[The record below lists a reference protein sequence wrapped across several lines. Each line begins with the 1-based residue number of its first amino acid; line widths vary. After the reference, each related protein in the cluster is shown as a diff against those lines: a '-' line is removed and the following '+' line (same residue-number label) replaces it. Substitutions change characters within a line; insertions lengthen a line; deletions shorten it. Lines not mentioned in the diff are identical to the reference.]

1 MIKNHIDSRNNV
13 KNHYGLQ
20 VANHYT
26 VSISSKDLSRGYVI
40 DRRVH
45 KFDQTRPNFITSATI
60 SFIPK
65 GNQPILDNVL
75 QDNIIKV
82 NTVSHTINK
91 GCYSISDLIAE
102 INDILIDVGSVSVIT
117 EGSGFGLCKI
127 YIQAYNVIDF
137 SDAPDIL
144 DILKLDP
151 VYSTNANKTYIGN
164 AIVDITRNLQNVQI
178 FCSMLQAS
186 SCRIANSYNDLLCT
200 VAIESLE
207 QTCTERISK
216 LMIPVYPLVNYV
228 EIVFRNQEGLTLNL
242 NCDFLITLHIS
253 SFSNLDNTNT
263 NSNTLNSYNTVNI
276 TNLCLE
282 CRSANND
289 IELNQTYVLP
299 EKSYISRISMLF
311 TGAINNISKDQQV
324 CIDGEYITIK
334 KGMYTLESLLSELN
348 TLNAVF
354 TVLTEGK
361 DAFKIQVS
369 NFSYISFLN
378 AQEIKEILG
387 FEYDHISLQS
397 EGKRYVLD
405 SSCNRLVIHRVYQD
419 DNVVLT
425 LDTGIYNFDEFIE
438 LIKEK
443 LSQYIKLKSVVD
455 RGTYLEFVSDDK
467 FYFDRSNS
475 TIHNYPWTP
484 WFNFDQSLRNHYIE
498 KPDMN
503 FDRREDNIFMNDD
516 QYIQIDFELGI
527 NDVRY
532 FMPTNFKIN
541 VNDDTTL
548 TINIEGDYTRKSLAD
563 YLCNQ
568 VNHLYQ
574 TLGYTDNLVQVIN
587 NDEIVLVDG
596 QTKYFKIDQPS
607 IVNKIADS
615 HYKCSPWKAS
625 DSFSPVDKINICN
638 DIHYRFKIDDY
649 PWQYRVIPKGTYSV
663 DTLLNHTVGY
673 MQYWV
678 NNKTKYNN
686 IFYYLSAQQ
695 WNKGCRG
702 WRHNG
707 GGIFSFECDFPIIR
721 NISNGTPIF
730 SILNHKGDNTVFS
743 VGPFKQDIHGYIN
756 NRNYTGL
763 VSTTSIPHTYNDFNY
778 TRLPVNHSW
787 LMNRMKEVSMG
798 LITVA
803 VCNESEYHIPYR
815 FAFKNNPTKIYFCDK
830 DKKVTTPLLMSKG
843 YIETMP
849 YITNFFRNLT
859 YNVYNIYRKVL
870 TIKIEGVEHELNP
883 NKSYITQYQL
893 VQRLN
898 QLLTEQNIPVQWRLG
913 KEGYYL
919 QYDRGAIELT
929 GSLVSYLGSNLVKT
943 NANKYVLK
951 YVDNCVY
958 FSGDGYSQLLA
969 DYLVNLTNN
978 KEVCNIYCSLIKG
991 KLDNLLTSLEI
1002 TDLTK
1007 NYKSIS
1013 NLQIPINNTFDS
1025 IQVNLRDAN
1034 NEYYD
1039 FNGVLY
1045 IMMSISSK

>member
-1 MIKNHIDSRNNV
+1 MI
-13 KNHYGLQ
+13 
-20 VANHYT
+20 ANHYT
-26 VSISSKDLSRGYVI
+26 VSIKSSDLSRGYVI
-40 DRRVH
+40 DTRVH
-45 KFDQTRPNFITSATI
+45 KFDRTRPNFITSATI

-75 QDNIIKV
+75 QDNIIKI
-82 NTVSHTINK
+82 NTVPHTINR
-91 GCYSISDLIAE
+91 GCYSISNLIAE

-117 EGSGFGLCKI
+117 EGSGFGLCKL

-137 SDAPDIL
+137 SEAPDIL

-151 VYSTNANKTYIGN
+151 VYSVNSNKTFTGN
-164 AIVDITRNLQNVQI
+164 SIVDITRNLQNVQI
-178 FCSMLQAS
+178 FCSMLQGS

-207 QTCTERISK
+207 QTCTEHISK
-216 LMIPVYPLVNYV
+216 LMIPIYPLVNYV
-228 EIVFRNQEGLTLNL
+228 EIIFRNQEGLTLNL
-242 NCDFLITLHIS
+242 NCEFLITLHINSFNSLES
-253 SFSNLDNTNT
+253 SA
-263 NSNTLNSYNTVNI
+263 NTLNSYNTDNI
-276 TNLCLE
+276 SNLCLE

-299 EKSYISRISMLF
+299 EKCYISRVSMLF

-324 CIDGEYITIK
+324 CVDGEYISIK

-397 EGKRYVLD
+397 EGKRYVLN
-405 SSCNRLVIHRVYQD
+405 SNANKLVIHRVYQD

-443 LSQYIKLKSVVD
+443 LIQYIKLKSVED
-455 RGTYLEFVSDDK
+455 RGTYLEFVSEDK
-467 FYFDRSNS
+467 FYFDRANS
-475 TIHNYPWTP
+475 TIHNYHWTQ
-484 WFNFDQSLRNHYIE
+484 WFNFDPTLRNHYIE

-503 FDRREDNIFMNDD
+503 FDRREDNIFMNDN
-516 QYIQIDFELGI
+516 QYIQIDYELGV
-527 NDVRY
+527 NENRY
-532 FMPTNFKIN
+532 FRPTNFKIN
-541 VNDDTTL
+541 VNDDTSL
-548 TINIEGDYTRKSLAD
+548 VKQIEGNYNRKSLAD
-563 YLCNQ
+563 FFCNQ
-568 VNHLYQ
+568 VNQLYQ
-574 TLGYTDNLVQVIN
+574 TLGYTDNLVRVIN
-587 NDEIVLVDG
+587 NDEITLVDG
-596 QTKYFKIDQPS
+596 QTKYFTIESVNSVDKTI
-607 IVNKIADS
+607 IVQKDKS
-615 HYKCSPWKAS
+615 YYKCSPWKAS
-625 DSFSPVDKINICN
+625 DSFSPVETVNICN
-638 DIHYRFKIDDY
+638 DIHYRFKIDNY
-649 PWQYRVIPKGTYSV
+649 SWQYRVIPAGFYSV
-663 DTLLNHTVGY
+663 GQLLDFIVKHIQN
-673 MQYWV
+673 WV
-678 NNKTKYNN
+678 NKNTEYNN
-686 IFYYLSAQQ
+686 IIYIFSNGQ
-695 WNKGCRG
+695 WNKGCRAFA
-702 WRHNG
+702 HNG
-707 GGIFSFECDFPIIR
+707 GGTLTIETDYPVIYD
-721 NISNGTPIF
+721 SNLNPVY
-730 SILNHKGDNTVFS
+730 SITDGSMYFI
-743 VGPFKQDIHGYIN
+743 GPFKQDIHAYIN
-756 NRNYTGL
+756 NRLYTGV
-763 VSTTSIPHTYNDFNY
+763 VSTESIPHIYNDFNY
-778 TRLPVNHSW
+778 VRLPINHSW

-803 VCNESEYHIPYR
+803 VCNESEYYIPYR
-815 FAFKNNPTKIYFCDK
+815 FGFKNKQTKIYFCDK
-830 DKKVTTPLLMSKG
+830 NKTITTPLLMSKG

-883 NKSYITQYQL
+883 NKSFITQYQL
-893 VQRLN
+893 VERLN

-919 QYDRGAIELT
+919 VYDKGAIELS
-929 GSLVSYLGSNLVKT
+929 GNLVSFLGSNLVKT

-951 YVDNCVY
+951 YVDNSLY
-958 FSGDGYSQLLA
+958 YSGDGFSNTLS

-991 KLDNLLTSLEI
+991 KLDNLLTTLEI

-1045 IMMSISSK
+1045 LMLSISSK

>member
-1 MIKNHIDSRNNV
+1 MI
-13 KNHYGLQ
+13 
-20 VANHYT
+20 ANHYT
-26 VSISSKDLSRGYVI
+26 LSIKSSDLSRGYVI

-45 KFDQTRPNFITSATI
+45 KFDQKRPNFITSATI

-65 GNQPILDNVL
+65 GKQPILDNVL
-75 QDNIIKV
+75 QDNIIKI
-82 NTVSHTINK
+82 NTVPHTISK

-102 INDILIDVGSVSVIT
+102 INDILIDVGSVSVVT
-117 EGSGFGLCKI
+117 EGPRFGLCKL
-127 YIQAYNVIDF
+127 YIQAFNVIDF
-137 SDAPDIL
+137 TESPDIL

-151 VYSTNANKTYIGN
+151 LYSTNANKTYIGN

-216 LMIPVYPLVNYV
+216 LMVPVYPLVNYV
-228 EIVFRNQEGLTLNL
+228 EIVFRNQEGLTLNF

-253 SFSNLDNTNT
+253 SFNNL
-263 NSNTLNSYNTVNI
+263 SNTLNSNNTVTLNTVNLS
-276 TNLCLE
+276 NLCLE

-299 EKSYISRISMLF
+299 EYCYISRVSMLF
-311 TGAINNISKDQQV
+311 TGSINNISKDQQV
-324 CIDGEYITIK
+324 CIDGEYITVK

-354 TVLTEGK
+354 TIITEGK

-387 FEYDHISLQS
+387 FEYDHISLKS
-397 EGKRYVLD
+397 EGKRYVLNSD
-405 SSCNRLVIHRVYQD
+405 ANRLVIHRVYQD

-438 LIKEK
+438 LIKDK
-443 LSQYIKLKSVVD
+443 LRQYIKLKSVED

-467 FYFDRSNS
+467 FYFDRVNS

-484 WFNFDQSLRNHYIE
+484 WFNFDPTLRNHYIE

-516 QYIQIDFELGI
+516 QYIQIDYELDLY
-527 NDVRY
+527 NVRY

-548 TINIEGDYTRKSLAD
+548 TIKIEGNYNRKSLAD

-574 TLGYTDNLVQVIN
+574 TLGYTDNLVRVIN
-587 NDEIVLVDG
+587 NDEIVLVEG
-596 QTKYFKIDQPS
+596 QTKYFTIEALNS
-607 IVNKIADS
+607 ELITGLHNNIVHKIADNDYKVYKWKS
-615 HYKCSPWKAS
+615 SESCFEMNSVVIPVDVHYK
-625 DSFSPVDKINICN
+625 
-638 DIHYRFKIDDY
+638 FKIDDIN
-649 PWQYRVIPKGTYSV
+649 WLYRCIPKGVYTISNLREYVIGYISKWINNNTSYSNIFGYMYNQEWSKGRLSWRHTGGGTFSFV
-663 DTLLNHTVGY
+663 CDYPLIFNTVG
-673 MQYWV
+673 
-678 NNKTKYNN
+678 K
-686 IFYYLSAQQ
+686 
-695 WNKGCRG
+695 
-702 WRHNG
+702 
-707 GGIFSFECDFPIIR
+707 PIYA
-721 NISNGTPIF
+721 IS
-730 SILNHKGDNTVFS
+730 NHKGDGQVWCF
-743 VGPFKQDIHGYIN
+743 GPYTRDIFVNLN
-756 NRNYTGL
+756 NRVYTGAIN
-763 VSTTSIPHTYNDFNY
+763 TTSIPHVYSDFNY

-787 LMNRMKEVSMG
+787 LHNRMKEVSNG
-798 LITVA
+798 FITSV
-803 VCNESEYHIPYR
+803 VVNESEYKIPYR
-815 FAFKNNPTKIYFCDK
+815 FYYKNNPTTIYFSDK
-830 DKKVTTPLLMSKG
+830 DKNIKTPLLMSKG

-849 YITNFFRNLT
+849 KITTLFRNLT
-859 YNVYNIYRKVL
+859 YQPVNIKGKSM
-870 TIKIEGVEHELNP
+870 TIKIEGVEHTLDP
-883 NKSYITQYQL
+883 SRTFITQYQL
-893 VQRLN
+893 VERLN
-898 QLLTEQNIPVQWRLG
+898 QLLTEQNIPVQWKLG

-919 QYDRGAIELT
+919 IYDKGSIELS
-929 GSLVSYLGSNLVKT
+929 GSLVNFLGSNLVKT
-943 NANKYVLK
+943 NANKYLLK
-951 YVDNCVY
+951 YVDNGLY
-958 FSGDGYSQLLA
+958 FSGDGYSVTLS

-1045 IMMSISSK
+1045 IMLSLGSHV

>member
-1 MIKNHIDSRNNV
+1 MS
-13 KNHYGLQ
+13 

-26 VSISSKDLSRGYVI
+26 VSIKSSDLSRGYVI

-45 KFDQTRPNFITSATI
+45 KFDQARPNFITSATI

-82 NTVSHTINK
+82 NTVPHTINK

-102 INDILIDVGSVSVIT
+102 INDILIDVGSVSVVT
-117 EGSGFGLCKI
+117 EGSGFGLCKL
-127 YIQAYNVIDF
+127 YIQAYNVINF
-137 SDAPDIL
+137 SEAPDIL
-144 DILKLDP
+144 DILKLDQ

-216 LMIPVYPLVNYV
+216 LMIPIYPLVNYV

-253 SFSNLDNTNT
+253 SFNSLESSQVSSNSL
-263 NSNTLNSYNTVNI
+263 

-289 IELNQTYVLP
+289 IELKQTYVLP
-299 EKSYISRISMLF
+299 EKSYISRVSMLF

-387 FEYDHISLQS
+387 FEYDHISLKS
-397 EGKRYVLD
+397 EGKRYVLN
-405 SSCNRLVIHRVYQD
+405 SNANRLVIHRVYQD

-425 LDTGIYNFDEFIE
+425 LDTGVYNFDEFID

-443 LSQYIKLKSVVD
+443 LKQYIKLKSVED

-467 FYFDRSNS
+467 FYFDRANS
-475 TIHNYPWTP
+475 TIYNYPWTP
-484 WFNFDQSLRNHYIE
+484 WFNFDPTLRNHYIE

-516 QYIQIDFELGI
+516 QYIQIDYELDI
-527 NDVRY
+527 NETRY

-541 VNDDTTL
+541 VNDDTSL
-548 TINIEGDYTRKSLAD
+548 TIKIEGLYSRKSLAD

-568 VNHLYQ
+568 LNHLYQ
-574 TLGYTDNLVQVIN
+574 TLGYTDNLVHVIN

-596 QTKYFKIDQPS
+596 QTKYFKIEALNS
-607 IVNKIADS
+607 ELISGLHNNIVHKIADNDYKVYKWLS
-615 HYKCSPWKAS
+615 SESFSKEDSVKLPQDVHYK
-625 DSFSPVDKINICN
+625 
-638 DIHYRFKIDDY
+638 FKIDDKE
-649 PWQYRVIPKGTYSV
+649 WVYRSIPSGT
-663 DTLLNHTVGY
+663 HTI
-673 MQYWV
+673 
-678 NNKTKYNN
+678 NN
-686 IFYYLSAQQ
+686 IRSYVIGYINTWINNNTSYTNVLQYMYNAEWSKGRLS
-695 WNKGCRG
+695 

-707 GGIFSFECDFPIIR
+707 SGTLSLVFDYPIMFSTQGKPVY
-721 NISNGTPIF
+721 
-730 SILNHKGDNTVFS
+730 SILNHKGNGEIWCF
-743 VGPFKQDIHGYIN
+743 GPYSQDAFANIN
-756 NRNYTGL
+756 NRDYSKPTYTG
-763 VSTTSIPHTYNDFNY
+763 SIPYNHTDFNY
-778 TRLPVNHSW
+778 TRLPINHTW
-787 LMNRMKEVSMG
+787 LMNRMKEVSNG

-803 VCNESEYHIPYR
+803 VCNESEYRIPFR
-815 FAFKNNPTKIYFCDK
+815 FGYKNNQTKIYFCDK
-830 DKKVTTPLLMSKG
+830 NKTITTPLLMTKG
-843 YIETMP
+843 YIENMP

-870 TIKIEGVEHELNP
+870 TIKIEGVEHEIFP
-883 NKSYITQYQL
+883 NKSFITQYQL
-893 VQRLN
+893 IERLN
-898 QLLTEQNIPVQWRLG
+898 QLLTEQNIPVQLRLG

-919 QYDRGAIELT
+919 IYDKGSIELS
-929 GSLVSYLGSNLVKT
+929 GSLATFLGSNLVKT

-958 FSGDGYSQLLA
+958 FSGDGYSQVLS

-1045 IMMSISSK
+1045 IMLAISFLN

>member
-1 MIKNHIDSRNNV
+1 MRV
-13 KNHYGLQ
+13 Q
-20 VANHYT
+20 NHYT
-26 VSISSKDLSRGYVI
+26 VSIKSSDLSRGYVI

-82 NTVSHTINK
+82 NTVPHVISK

-102 INDILIDVGSVSVIT
+102 INDILIDVGSVSVVT
-117 EGSGFGLCKI
+117 EGSGFGLAKL

-137 SDAPDIL
+137 SEAPDIL

-151 VYSTNANKTYIGN
+151 VYSTNANKTYKSN
-164 AIVDITRNLQNVQI
+164 SIVDITRNLQNVQI

-242 NCDFLITLHIS
+242 NCEFLITLHIS
-253 SFSNLDNTNT
+253 SFNTLE
-263 NSNTLNSYNTVNI
+263 SSVSSANTLNSYNTVNL

-299 EKSYISRISMLF
+299 EKSYISRVSMLF

-354 TVLTEGK
+354 TVLTQGK

-387 FEYDHISLQS
+387 FEYDHISLKS
-397 EGKRYVLD
+397 EGKRYVLNTD
-405 SSCNRLVIHRVYQD
+405 ANRLVIHRVYQD

-438 LIKEK
+438 LIKDK

-455 RGTYLEFVSDDK
+455 KGTYLEFVSEDK
-467 FYFDRSNS
+467 FYFDRANS
-475 TIHNYPWTP
+475 TIHNYPWTS
-484 WFNFDQSLRNHYIE
+484 WFNFDPSLRNHYIE
-498 KPDMN
+498 KPAMN

-516 QYIQIDFELGI
+516 QYIQIDYELDLYNI
-527 NDVRY
+527 RY
-532 FMPTNFKIN
+532 FMPTNFQIN

-548 TINIEGDYTRKSLAD
+548 TINIEGNYTRKSLAD
-563 YLCNQ
+563 YLCNK
-568 VNHLYQ
+568 VNELYK
-574 TLGYTDNLVQVIN
+574 TLGYTDNLVHVIN
-587 NDEIVLVDG
+587 NDEIVLQEG
-596 QTKYFKIDQPS
+596 QTKYFKIEALNS
-607 IVNKIADS
+607 ELITGLHTNIVHKIADND
-615 HYKCSPWKAS
+615 YKVYKWLSS
-625 DSFSPVDKINICN
+625 ESFYVMNSVTIPVDV
-638 DIHYRFKIDDY
+638 HFRFKIDDKN
-649 PWQYRVIPKGTYSV
+649 WIYRSIPKGVYEIANLRSYV
-663 DTLLNHTVGY
+663 IGY
-673 MQYWV
+673 INTWINNNTSYTNVLQYM
-678 NNKTKYNN
+678 YNAEWSKGR
-686 IFYYLSAQQ
+686 LS
-695 WNKGCRG
+695 

-707 GGIFSFECDFPIIR
+707 SGTLSIEIDYPIMFSTVGKPVY
-721 NISNGTPIF
+721 
-730 SILNHKGDNTVFS
+730 SILNHKGNGQIWCF
-743 VGPFKQDIHGYIN
+743 GPYTRDIFANLN
-756 NRNYTGL
+756 NREYSKPTYTG
-763 VSTTSIPHTYNDFNY
+763 SIPYNHTDFNY

-787 LMNRMKEVSMG
+787 IHQYLKDVSNG
-798 LITVA
+798 FITSIEGNDLIYKIA
-803 VCNESEYHIPYR
+803 YR
-815 FAFKNNPTKIYFCDK
+815 FGYKNYPTYIYFTDK
-830 DKKVTTPLLMSKG
+830 NKTKTTPLLMSKG
-843 YIETMP
+843 YIENMP

-859 YNVYNIYRKVL
+859 YNVYY
-870 TIKIEGVEHELNP
+870 IKGRTFYINIEGVQHQLIHGQ
-883 NKSYITQYQL
+883 SYCTQYQL
-893 VQRLN
+893 IDKLN
-898 QLLTEQNIPVQWRLG
+898 KLFNDMNISIQWRLG

-919 QYDRGAIELT
+919 QYDRGAIELS
-929 GSLVSYLGSNLVKT
+929 GSLVQYLGSNLIKT

-951 YVDNCVY
+951 YVDGSQY
-958 FSGDGYSQLLA
+958 FSGDGYSVTLS

-1045 IMMSISSK
+1045 LMLSISSK

>member
-1 MIKNHIDSRNNV
+1 MKVANHIDSRNNV
-13 KNHYGLQ
+13 KNHY
-20 VANHYT
+20 T
-26 VSISSKDLSRGYVI
+26 VSIKSNDLSRGYVI

-45 KFDQTRPNFITSATI
+45 KFDQSRPNFITSATI

-82 NTVSHTINK
+82 NTVPHTINK

-117 EGSGFGLCKI
+117 EGSGFGLAKL

-137 SDAPDIL
+137 SESPDIL

-151 VYSTNANKTYIGN
+151 VYSVNSNKTYIGN

-242 NCDFLITLHIS
+242 NCEFLITLHIS
-253 SFSNLDNTNT
+253 SF
-263 NSNTLNSYNTVNI
+263 NSLESSVSSANSL

-299 EKSYISRISMLF
+299 EKCYISRVSMLF

-354 TVLTEGK
+354 TILTEGK
-361 DAFKIQVS
+361 NAFKIQVS

-378 AQEIKEILG
+378 AQEIKEIFG
-387 FEYDHISLQS
+387 FEYDHISLKT
-397 EGKRYVLD
+397 EGKRYVLN
-405 SSCNRLVIHRVYQD
+405 SNANRLVIHRVYQD

-425 LDTGIYNFDEFIE
+425 LDTGVYNFDEFIE

-443 LSQYIKLKSVVD
+443 LKQYIKLKSVED

-475 TIHNYPWTP
+475 TIHNFPWTP
-484 WFNFDQSLRNHYIE
+484 WFNFDQTLRNHCIE

-503 FDRREDNIFMNDD
+503 FDRREDNIYLNDD
-516 QYIQIDFELGI
+516 QYIQIDCELAV
-527 NDVRY
+527 NETRY

-541 VNDDTTL
+541 VNDDTSL
-548 TINIEGDYTRKSLAD
+548 TVNIEGNYTRKSLAD

-568 VNHLYQ
+568 VNHLYK
-574 TLGYTDNLVQVIN
+574 TLGYTDNLVRVIN
-587 NDEIVLVDG
+587 NDEIVLVDD
-596 QTKYFKIDQPS
+596 QTKYFKIEAVS
-607 IVNKIADS
+607 SELITGLHNNIVHKISDND
-615 HYKCSPWKAS
+615 YKVYKWLSS
-625 DSFSPVDKINICN
+625 ESFSKEDSVKLPQ
-638 DIHYRFKIDDY
+638 DIHYKFKIDDKN
-649 PWQYRVIPKGTYSV
+649 WVYRSIPSGT
-663 DTLLNHTVGY
+663 HTI
-673 MQYWV
+673 
-678 NNKTKYNN
+678 NN
-686 IFYYLSAQQ
+686 IRSYIIGYINTWINNNTSYTNVLQYMYNAEWSKGRLS
-695 WNKGCRG
+695 

-707 GGIFSFECDFPIIR
+707 SGTLSLEFDYPIMFSTQGKPVY
-721 NISNGTPIF
+721 
-730 SILNHKGDNTVFS
+730 SILNHKGNGQIWCF
-743 VGPFKQDIHGYIN
+743 GPYSQDAFANIN
-756 NRNYTGL
+756 NRDYSKPTYTG
-763 VSTTSIPHTYNDFNY
+763 SIPYNHTDFNY

-787 LMNRMKEVSMG
+787 LMNRMKEVSNG
-798 LITVA
+798 YITSV

-815 FAFKNNPTKIYFCDK
+815 FYYKNNTTTIYFCDK
-830 DKKVTTPLLMSKG
+830 NKTITTPLLMSKG
-843 YIETMP
+843 YIEKMP
-849 YITNFFRNLT
+849 KITTLFRNLT
-859 YNVYNIYRKVL
+859 YHVVNIKGKTL
-870 TIKIEGVEHELNP
+870 KIKIEGVEHELNP
-883 NKSYITQYQL
+883 SQTFTTQYQI

-898 QLLTEQNIPVQWRLG
+898 QLLTKQNIPVQWRLG

-919 QYDRGAIELT
+919 VYDKGAIKLSGNLAT
-929 GSLVSYLGSNLVKT
+929 FLGSNLVKT

-958 FSGDGYSQLLA
+958 FSGDGYSQLIA

-1045 IMMSISSK
+1045 LMLALSYKT

>member
-1 MIKNHIDSRNNV
+1 MK
-13 KNHYGLQ
+13 

-26 VSISSKDLSRGYVI
+26 LSIKSSDLSRGYVI

-45 KFDQTRPNFITSATI
+45 KFDQGRPNFITSATI

-82 NTVSHTINK
+82 NTVSHTISK
-91 GCYSISDLIAE
+91 GCYAISDLIAE
-102 INDILIDVGSVSVIT
+102 INNILIDVGSVSVVI
-117 EGSGFGLCKI
+117 EGSGFGLCKL

-137 SDAPDIL
+137 SEAPDIL

-151 VYSTNANKTYIGN
+151 VYSTNANKTYYSN
-164 AIVDITRNLQNVQI
+164 SIVDITRNLQNVQI

-207 QTCTERISK
+207 QTCTEHISK

-242 NCDFLITLHIS
+242 NCEFLITLHIS
-253 SFSNLDNTNT
+253 SFNSLDSSNT
-263 NSNTLNSYNTVNI
+263 NSSSL

-299 EKSYISRISMLF
+299 EKSYISRVSMLF
-311 TGAINNISKDQQV
+311 TGAINNISEDQQV
-324 CIDGEYITIK
+324 CIDSEYITVK
-334 KGMYTLESLLSELN
+334 KGMYTIESLLSELN

-387 FEYDHISLQS
+387 FEYDHISLKT

-405 SSCNRLVIHRVYQD
+405 STCNRLVIHRVYQD

-425 LDTGIYNFDEFIE
+425 LDTGVYNFDEFIE

-443 LSQYIKLKSVVD
+443 LKQYIKLKSVED
-455 RGTYLEFVSDDK
+455 RVTYLEFVSDDK
-467 FYFDRSNS
+467 FYFDRANS
-475 TIHNYPWTP
+475 TIHNFPWTP
-484 WFNFDQSLRNHYIE
+484 WFNFDPSLRNHYIE

-503 FDRREDNIFMNDD
+503 FDRREDNIFMDD
-516 QYIQIDFELGI
+516 NTYIQIEYELDLY
-527 NDVRY
+527 NVRY

-548 TINIEGDYTRKSLAD
+548 TIKIEGNYNRKSLAD

-574 TLGYTDNLVQVIN
+574 TLGYTDNLVRVIN

-596 QTKYFKIDQPS
+596 QTKYFKIEALNS
-607 IVNKIADS
+607 ELITGLHNNIVHKIADND
-615 HYKCSPWKAS
+615 YKVYKWLSS
-625 DSFSPVDKINICN
+625 ESFYEMNSVQLPVDV
-638 DIHYRFKIDDY
+638 HFRFKIDNNN
-649 PWQYRVIPKGTYSV
+649 WQYRCIPAGVYTIANLREYVANHISVWTNKNTQYTNVLQYMYNAEWSKGR
-663 DTLLNHTVGY
+663 
-673 MQYWV
+673 
-678 NNKTKYNN
+678 
-686 IFYYLSAQQ
+686 LS
-695 WNKGCRG
+695 

-707 GGIFSFECDFPIIR
+707 GGLLSLEFDYPLMFNTYGNPIYS
-721 NISNGTPIF
+721 IS
-730 SILNHKGDNTVFS
+730 NHKGDGQIFCMGPYRRDVFA
-743 VGPFKQDIHGYIN
+743 YIN
-756 NRNYTGL
+756 NRNYTG
-763 VSTTSIPHTYNDFNY
+763 SRNTGSIPHVYNDFNY
-778 TRLPVNHSW
+778 TRLPVNHTW
-787 LMNRMKEVSMG
+787 IMNRMKEVSMG
-798 LITVA
+798 YITQA
-803 VCNESEYHIPYR
+803 VCNESEYKIPYR
-815 FAFKNNPTKIYFCDK
+815 FGYKNNPTTIYFCDK

-843 YIETMP
+843 YIENMP
-849 YITNFFRNLT
+849 NIRGFFRNLT
-859 YNVYNIYRKVL
+859 YNVYNIFRKTL
-870 TIKIEGVEHELNP
+870 TLKIEGVEHELNP
-883 NKSYITQYQL
+883 NKSFMTQYAL
-893 VQRLN
+893 IERLN

-929 GSLVSYLGSNLVKT
+929 GSLASFFGSNLVKT

-951 YVDNCVY
+951 YADNCVY
-958 FSGDGYSQLLA
+958 FSGDGFSQLLS

-1025 IQVNLRDAN
+1025 IQVNLRDTN

-1045 IMMSISSK
+1045 LMLALSYKT

>member
-1 MIKNHIDSRNNV
+1 MI
-13 KNHYGLQ
+13 
-20 VANHYT
+20 ANHYT
-26 VSISSKDLSRGYVI
+26 VSIKSSDLSRGYVI

-45 KFDQTRPNFITSATI
+45 KFDQGRPNFITSATI

-75 QDNIIKV
+75 QDNIIKL
-82 NTVSHTINK
+82 NTVPHTINK
-91 GCYSISDLIAE
+91 GCYAISDLIAE
-102 INDILIDVGSVSVIT
+102 INDILIDVGSVSVVT
-117 EGSGFGLCKI
+117 EGSGFGLCKL

-137 SDAPDIL
+137 SEAPDIL

-207 QTCTERISK
+207 QTCTEHISK

-228 EIVFRNQEGLTLNL
+228 EIAFRNQEGLTLTL
-242 NCDFLITLHIS
+242 NCEFLITLHIS
-253 SFSNLDNTNT
+253 SFNNLDNNNT
-263 NSNTLNSYNTVNI
+263 NSNSL

-299 EKSYISRISMLF
+299 EKSYISRVSMLF
-311 TGAINNISKDQQV
+311 TGAINNISEDQQV

-378 AQEIKEILG
+378 AQQIKEILG
-387 FEYDHISLQS
+387 FEYDHISLKT

-405 SSCNRLVIHRVYQD
+405 STANRLVIHRVYND

-425 LDTGIYNFDEFIE
+425 LDTGVYNFDEFIE
-438 LIKEK
+438 VIKEK
-443 LSQYIKLKSVVD
+443 LSQYVKLKSVVD
-455 RGTYLEFVSDDK
+455 KGTYLEFVSDDK
-467 FYFDRSNS
+467 FYFDRANS

-484 WFNFDQSLRNHYIE
+484 WFNFDPSLRNHCIE

-503 FDRREDNIFMNDD
+503 FVRREDNIYMNDD
-516 QYIQIDFELGI
+516 QYIQIEYELAV

-532 FMPTNFKIN
+532 FRPTNFRIN
-541 VNDDTTL
+541 VNDDTSL
-548 TINIEGDYTRKSLAD
+548 TYTIEGNYTRKSLAD
-563 YLCNQ
+563 YLCTK
-568 VNHLYQ
+568 VNELYQ
-574 TLGYTDNLVQVIN
+574 TLGYTDNLVRVIN
-587 NDEIVLVDG
+587 NDEIVLVDEK
-596 QTKYFKIDQPS
+596 TKYFIIESVDTT
-607 IVNKIADS
+607 IINKIADS

-625 DSFSPVDKINICN
+625 DSFSPVEKVNICN
-638 DIHYRFKIDDY
+638 DIHYRFKIDSY
-649 PWQYRVIPKGTYSV
+649 SWQYRVIPAGVYSV
-663 DTLLNHTVGY
+663 DNLLSYIVKHIQT
-673 MQYWV
+673 WV
-678 NNKTKYNN
+678 NKNTEYNN
-686 IFYYLSAQQ
+686 IIYIFSNGK
-695 WNKGCRG
+695 WNKGCRAFA
-702 WRHNG
+702 HNG
-707 GGIFSFECDFPIIR
+707 GGKLTIETDYPVIFD
-721 NISNGTPIF
+721 SN
-730 SILNHKGDNTVFS
+730 LNPVYSLNDGQMYFI
-743 VGPFKQDIHGYIN
+743 GPFKQDIHAYIN
-756 NRNYTGL
+756 NREYSKPTYT
-763 VSTTSIPHTYNDFNY
+763 SSIPYNHSDFNY
-778 TRLPVNHSW
+778 TRLPVNHTW
-787 LMNRMKEVSMG
+787 IMNRMKELSMG
-798 LITVA
+798 YITVA
-803 VCNESEYHIPYR
+803 VCNESEYKIPYR
-815 FAFKNNPTKIYFCDK
+815 FSYKNKQTKIYFCDK
-830 DKKVTTPLLMSKG
+830 DKNITTPLLMSKG

-849 YITNFFRNLT
+849 YITGFFRNLT
-859 YNVYNIYRKVL
+859 YNVYNIFRKTL
-870 TIKIEGVEHELNP
+870 TLKIEGVEHELFP
-883 NKSYITQYQL
+883 NRSFMTQYAL
-893 VQRLN
+893 IERLN

-919 QYDRGAIELT
+919 QYDKGAIELS
-929 GSLVSYLGSNLVKT
+929 GSLATFLGSNLIKT

-958 FSGDGYSQLLA
+958 FSGDGFSQLLS

-1025 IQVNLRDAN
+1025 IQVNLRDTN

-1045 IMMSISSK
+1045 IMLSLNSFLN

>member
-1 MIKNHIDSRNNV
+1 MKKV
-13 KNHYGLQ
+13 L
-20 VANHYT
+20 NHYT
-26 VSISSKDLSRGYVI
+26 ISIKSSDLSRGYVI

-45 KFDQTRPNFITSATI
+45 KFDQARPNFITSATI

-82 NTVSHTINK
+82 NTVPHTINK
-91 GCYSISDLIAE
+91 GSYSISELIAE
-102 INDILIDVGSVSVIT
+102 INDILIDVGSVSVVT
-117 EGSGFGLCKI
+117 EGSGFGLAKL

-164 AIVDITRNLQNVQI
+164 AIVDITRNLQNIQI
-178 FCSMLQAS
+178 YCSMLNAS
-186 SCRIANSYNDLLCT
+186 SCKIANSYNDLLCT

-207 QTCTERISK
+207 QTCTEHISK

-228 EIVFRNQEGLTLNL
+228 EIVFRNQQGLTLNL
-242 NCDFLITLHIS
+242 NCEFLITLHIS
-253 SFSNLDNTNT
+253 SFNNLDINNT
-263 NSNTLNSYNTVNI
+263 NSNSL

-299 EKSYISRISMLF
+299 EKSYISRVSMLF
-311 TGAINNISKDQQV
+311 TGSINNITENQEI

-334 KGMYTLESLLSELN
+334 KGMYTLENLLSELN

-361 DAFKIQVS
+361 DAFKIQVT

-387 FEYDHISLQS
+387 FEYDHISLQT

-405 SSCNRLVIHRVYQD
+405 STCNRLVIHRVYQD

-425 LDTGIYNFDEFIE
+425 LDTGVYNFDEFIE

-443 LSQYIKLKSVVD
+443 LKQYIKLKSVED

-467 FYFDRSNS
+467 FYFDRANS

-484 WFNFDQSLRNHYIE
+484 WFNFDPTLRNHYIE

-503 FDRREDNIFMNDD
+503 FDRREDNIFLNDD
-516 QYIQIDFELGI
+516 QYIQIDYELPLTEL
-527 NDVRY
+527 RY
-532 FMPTNFKIN
+532 FKPTNFRIN
-541 VNDDTTL
+541 VNNDTSL
-548 TINIEGDYTRKSLAD
+548 TYTIEGNYTRKSLAV
-563 YLCNQ
+563 YLRDK
-568 VNHLYQ
+568 VNSLYK
-574 TLGYTDNLVQVIN
+574 TLGYTDNLARVIN
-587 NDEIVLVDG
+587 DDEIVLVDG
-596 QTKYFKIDQPS
+596 QTKFFTIDQPS
-607 IVNKIADS
+607 IVKKIADS
-615 HYKCSPWKAS
+615 HYKCSPWKS
-625 DSFSPVDKINICN
+625 SESFSPVDKINIYS

-649 PWQYRVIPKGTYSV
+649 PWQYRTIPRGTYS
-663 DTLLNHTVGY
+663 LANLCGYFINH
-673 MQYWV
+673 MQAWV
-678 NNKTKYNN
+678 NNNTKYKD
-686 IFYYLSAQQ
+686 IFYYLSAAE

-707 GGIFSFECDFPIIR
+707 GGIFSVECDYPFIKNP
-721 NISNGTPIF
+721 SNQLIY
-730 SILNHKGDNTVFS
+730 SILNHKGNNNIYEI
-743 VGPFKQDIHGYIN
+743 GPFYKDGFFLLN
-756 NRNYTGL
+756 NREYTGIK
-763 VSTTSIPHTYNDFNY
+763 STASKPHIYNDFNY
-778 TRLPVNHSW
+778 IRKPVNHSW
-787 LMNRMKEVSMG
+787 IHKNIKDNSLG
-798 LITVA
+798 LINSIEGNDLIYKIA
-803 VCNESEYHIPYR
+803 YR
-815 FAFKNNPTKIYFCDK
+815 FGYKNNPTTIYFCDK
-830 DKKVTTPLLMSKG
+830 NKTRKTPLLMSKG
-843 YIETMP
+843 YIENMSN
-849 YITNFFRNLT
+849 ITNFFRNLT
-859 YNVYNIYRKVL
+859 YNVVNIKGKTL
-870 TIKIEGVEHELNP
+870 TIKIEGVEHDISP
-883 NKSYITQYQL
+883 GKTFTTQYQI

-898 QLLTEQNIPVQWRLG
+898 QLLTEKNIPVQWRLG

-919 QYDRGAIELT
+919 VYDKGAIELS
-929 GSLVSYLGSNLVKT
+929 GSLATFFGSNLIKT

-958 FSGDGYSQLLA
+958 FSGDGFSQLLS

-1025 IQVNLRDAN
+1025 IQVNLRDTN

-1045 IMMSISSK
+1045 IMLAISFLN

>member
-1 MIKNHIDSRNNV
+1 MK
-13 KNHYGLQ
+13 
-20 VANHYT
+20 VAHHYT
-26 VSISSKDLSRGYVI
+26 VSIKSNDLSRGYVI

-45 KFDQTRPNFITSATI
+45 RFDQTRPNFITSATI

-82 NTVSHTINK
+82 NTVPHTISK
-91 GCYSISDLIAE
+91 GCYGIADLIAE
-102 INDILIDVGSVSVIT
+102 INDILIDVGSISVVT
-117 EGSGFGLCKI
+117 EGSGFGLAKL

-137 SDAPDIL
+137 SGAQDIL

-186 SCRIANSYNDLLCT
+186 TCRIANSYNDLLCT

-216 LMIPVYPLVNYV
+216 LMIPVYQLVNYV

-253 SFSNLDNTNT
+253 SFNDLSSNN
-263 NSNTLNSYNTVNI
+263 NSNSL

-289 IELNQTYVLP
+289 IELNQTYALP
-299 EKSYISRISMLF
+299 KKSFISRVSMLF
-311 TGAINNISKDQQV
+311 TGAINNITENQQV
-324 CIDGEYITIK
+324 GIDGEYIIIK

-354 TVLTEGK
+354 TVITQGK

-378 AQEIKEILG
+378 AQQIKEILG
-387 FEYDHISLQS
+387 FEYDHISLKS

-405 SSCNRLVIHRVYQD
+405 TTCNRLVIHRVYQD

-425 LDTGIYNFDEFIE
+425 LDTGVYNFDEFIE

-443 LSQYIKLKSVVD
+443 LKQYINLQSVVD
-455 RGTYLEFVSDDK
+455 RGTYFEFVSKDK
-467 FYFDRSNS
+467 FYFDREKS

-484 WFNFDQSLRNHYIE
+484 WFNFDVSLHNHYIE
-498 KPDMN
+498 KPDMI

-516 QYIQIDFELGI
+516 QYIQIDYELSI

-548 TINIEGDYTRKSLAD
+548 TIKIEGTYNRKSLAD

-568 VNHLYQ
+568 VNQLYK
-574 TLGYTDNLVQVIN
+574 TLGYSDNLVKIIN
-587 NDEIVLVDG
+587 SDEIVLVDG
-596 QTKYFKIDQPS
+596 KTKYFKIEALNSELITGLQNN
-607 IVNKIADS
+607 IVHKIADND
-615 HYKCSPWKAS
+615 YKVYKWLAS
-625 DSFSPVDKINICN
+625 ESFSEEDNVKLPQ
-638 DIHYRFKIDDY
+638 DIHYKFKIDDKN
-649 PWQYRVIPKGTYSV
+649 WQYRSIPCGT
-663 DTLLNHTVGY
+663 HTI
-673 MQYWV
+673 
-678 NNKTKYNN
+678 NN
-686 IFYYLSAQQ
+686 IRSYVIGYINTWINNNTSYKNVLQYMYNAEWSKGRLS
-695 WNKGCRG
+695 

-707 GGIFSFECDFPIIR
+707 SGTLSIEFDYPIMFSTQGKPVY
-721 NISNGTPIF
+721 
-730 SILNHKGDNTVFS
+730 SILNHKGNGQIWCF
-743 VGPFKQDIHGYIN
+743 GPYRQDIFANLN
-756 NRNYTGL
+756 NREYSKPTYTG
-763 VSTTSIPHTYNDFNY
+763 SIPYNHSDFNY

-787 LMNRMKEVSMG
+787 LMNKMKELSMG
-798 LITVA
+798 LITKA
-803 VCNESEYHIPYR
+803 VCNEYEYRIPYR
-815 FAFKNNPTKIYFCDK
+815 FYFKNNPTTIYFCDK
-830 DKKVTTPLLMSKG
+830 DKKITTPLLMSKE
-843 YIETMP
+843 YIETIP
-849 YITNFFRNLT
+849 KITSLFRNLT
-859 YNVYNIYRKVL
+859 YQPVNIKGKTL
-870 TIKIEGVEHELNP
+870 TIKIEGVEHILEP
-883 NKSYITQYQL
+883 NRTFITQYQI
-893 VQRLN
+893 VERLN
-898 QLLTEQNIPVQWRLG
+898 QLLTEKNIPVQWKLG

-919 QYDRGAIELT
+919 IYDKGSIELS
-929 GSLVSYLGSNLVKT
+929 GSLVTMLEQNLIKT

-951 YVDNCVY
+951 YIDNALY
-958 FSGDGYSQLLA
+958 YSGDGFSQILS

-1045 IMMSISSK
+1045 LMLALGSQV

>member
-1 MIKNHIDSRNNV
+1 MINNSV
-13 KNHYGLQ
+13 Q
-20 VANHYT
+20 NHYT
-26 VSISSKDLSRGYVI
+26 VSISSSDLSRGYVI

-45 KFDQTRPNFITSATI
+45 KFDQSRPNFITSATI

-82 NTVSHTINK
+82 NTVPHVISK
-91 GCYSISDLIAE
+91 GCYAISDLIAE
-102 INDILIDVGSVSVIT
+102 INDILIDTGSVSVVT
-117 EGSGFGLCKI
+117 EGSSFGLCKL

-137 SDAPDIL
+137 SEAPDIL

-151 VYSTNANKTYIGN
+151 VYSTNANKTYTGN

-242 NCDFLITLHIS
+242 NCEFLITLHIS
-253 SFSNLDNTNT
+253 SFNNLDNNNT
-263 NSNTLNSYNTVNI
+263 NSNSL

-299 EKSYISRISMLF
+299 EKSYISRVSMLF
-311 TGAINNISKDQQV
+311 TGSINNISEDQQV
-324 CIDGEYITIK
+324 CIDGEYITVK

-387 FEYDHISLQS
+387 FEYDHISLKT

-405 SSCNRLVIHRVYQD
+405 SSANRLVIHRIYQD

-425 LDTGIYNFDEFIE
+425 LDTGVYNFDEFIE

-443 LSQYIKLKSVVD
+443 LSQYIKLKSVED

-467 FYFDRSNS
+467 FYFDREKS

-484 WFNFDQSLRNHYIE
+484 WFNFDPTLRNHYIE

-516 QYIQIDFELGI
+516 QFIQIEYELGV

-532 FMPTNFKIN
+532 FRPTNFRIN
-541 VNDDTTL
+541 VNDDTSL
-548 TINIEGDYTRKSLAD
+548 TYTIEGNYTRKSLAD
-563 YLCNQ
+563 YLCNK
-568 VNHLYQ
+568 VNELYQ
-574 TLGYTDNLVQVIN
+574 TLGYTDNLARVIN

-596 QTKYFKIDQPS
+596 QTKYFKIESVDTT

-625 DSFSPVDKINICN
+625 DSFSPVDKVNICN
-638 DIHYRFKIDDY
+638 DIHYRFKIDSY
-649 PWQYRVIPKGTYSV
+649 SWQHRVIPAGTYSV
-663 DTLLNHTVGY
+663 DNLLSYIVGH
-673 MQYWV
+673 MKDWV
-678 NNKTKYNN
+678 NKNTEYNN
-686 IFYYLSAQQ
+686 IFYYLSAAQ
-695 WNKGCRG
+695 WNYGCRG
-702 WRHNG
+702 FRHNG
-707 GGIFSFECDFPIIR
+707 GGLFSFECDYPIIR
-721 NISNGTPIF
+721 NISNGKPIY
-730 SILNHKGDNTVFS
+730 SIQNHKGDNTGFS
-743 VGPFKQDIHGYIN
+743 VGPFKQDIHAYIN
-756 NRNYTGL
+756 NREYSKPTYTG
-763 VSTTSIPHTYNDFNY
+763 SIPHIYNDFNY
-778 TRLPVNHSW
+778 TRLPVNHTW
-787 LMNRMKEVSMG
+787 IMNRMKEVSMG
-798 LITVA
+798 YIKSV
-803 VCNESEYHIPYR
+803 VVNESEYHIPYR
-815 FAFKNNPTKIYFCDK
+815 FYYKNNPTTIYFCDK
-830 DKKVTTPLLMSKG
+830 DKNVTTPLLMQKG
-843 YIETMP
+843 YIENMP
-849 YITNFFRNLT
+849 RITTLFRNLT
-859 YNVYNIYRKVL
+859 YHVVNIKGNTL
-870 TIKIEGVEHELNP
+870 TIKIEGVEHTLNP
-883 NKSYITQYQL
+883 SQTYTTQYQI

-898 QLLTEQNIPVQWRLG
+898 KLLTDQNIPIQWKLG

-919 QYDRGAIELT
+919 VYDKGAIELS
-929 GSLVSYLGSNLVKT
+929 GSLAKFFGSNLVKT

-958 FSGDGYSQLLA
+958 FSGDGFSQLLA

-978 KEVCNIYCSLIKG
+978 REICNIYCSLIKG

-1025 IQVNLRDAN
+1025 IQVNLRDTN

-1045 IMMSISSK
+1045 IMLAISFLN

>member
-1 MIKNHIDSRNNV
+1 MKNNSV
-13 KNHYGLQ
+13 Y
-20 VANHYT
+20 NHYT
-26 VSISSKDLSRGYVI
+26 VSIKSSDLSRGYVI

-65 GNQPILDNVL
+65 KNQPILDNVL

-82 NTVSHTINK
+82 NTVPHVISK
-91 GCYSISDLIAE
+91 GCYGISDLVAE
-102 INDILIDVGSVSVIT
+102 INDILIDVGSVSVVT
-117 EGSGFGLCKI
+117 EGGSFGLCKL

-137 SDAPDIL
+137 SEAPDIL

-151 VYSTNANKTYIGN
+151 VYSTNANKTYTGN
-164 AIVDITRNLQNVQI
+164 AIVDITRNLQNIQI

-200 VAIESLE
+200 VSIESLE
-207 QTCTERISK
+207 QTCSERISK

-242 NCDFLITLHIS
+242 NCEFLITLHIS
-253 SFSNLDNTNT
+253 SFNNLSSNNNA
-263 NSNTLNSYNTVNI
+263 NSL

-299 EKSYISRISMLF
+299 EKCYISKVSMLF
-311 TGAINNISKDQQV
+311 TGAINNISEDQQV
-324 CIDGEYITIK
+324 CIDGEYITVK
-334 KGMYTLESLLSELN
+334 KGMYTLERLLSELN

-378 AQEIKEILG
+378 AQQIKEILG
-387 FEYDHISLQS
+387 FEYDHISLKT

-405 SSCNRLVIHRVYQD
+405 SSANRLVIHRVYNN

-425 LDTGIYNFDEFIE
+425 LDTGVYNFDEFIE

-443 LSQYIKLKSVVD
+443 LRQYINLKSVED
-455 RGTYLEFVSDDK
+455 KGTFLEFVSGDK
-467 FYFDRSNS
+467 FYFDRANS

-484 WFNFDQSLRNHYIE
+484 WFNFDPSLRNHYIE

-503 FDRREDNIFMNDD
+503 FDRREDNIFMDD
-516 QYIQIDFELGI
+516 QQFIQIDYELGV

-548 TINIEGDYTRKSLAD
+548 TIKIEGSHTRKSLAD

-568 VNHLYQ
+568 VNQLYK
-574 TLGYTDNLVQVIN
+574 TLGYTDNLVKIIK

-596 QTKYFKIDQPS
+596 QKKYFKIEALNTELIS
-607 IVNKIADS
+607 GLHNNIVHKVADND
-615 HYKCSPWKAS
+615 YKVYKWLSSESFCKE
-625 DSFSPVDKINICN
+625 DSVKLPQ
-638 DIHYRFKIDDY
+638 DIHYKFKIDDKE
-649 PWQYRVIPKGTYSV
+649 WIYRSIPKG
-663 DTLLNHTVGY
+663 NHTI
-673 MQYWV
+673 
-678 NNKTKYNN
+678 NN
-686 IFYYLSAQQ
+686 IRSYIIGYINTWINNNTSYTNVLQYMYNVEWRKGRLS
-695 WNKGCRG
+695 

-707 GGIFSFECDFPIIR
+707 SGTLSIEFDYPIMFSTQGKPVYS
-721 NISNGTPIF
+721 IS
-730 SILNHKGDNTVFS
+730 NHKGDGQIWCF
-743 VGPFKQDIHGYIN
+743 GPYTQDIFANLN
-756 NRNYTGL
+756 NREYSKPTYT
-763 VSTTSIPHTYNDFNY
+763 SSIPYNHSDFNY
-778 TRLPVNHSW
+778 TRLPVNHTW
-787 LMNRMKEVSMG
+787 LMNRMKEVSNG
-798 LITVA
+798 YITHV
-803 VCNESEYHIPYR
+803 VCNESEFHIPFR
-815 FAFKNNPTKIYFCDK
+815 FYYKNNPTTIYFCDK
-830 DKKVTTPLLMSKG
+830 DKKVQTPLLMSKG

-849 YITNFFRNLT
+849 KITTLFRNLT
-859 YNVYNIYRKVL
+859 YNVVNIKGKTL
-870 TIKIEGVEHELNP
+870 KIKIEGVEHELNP
-883 NKSYITQYQL
+883 SHTFTTQYQI

-898 QLLTEQNIPVQWRLG
+898 QLLTDQNIYVQWRLG

-919 QYDRGAIELT
+919 IYDRGSIELS
-929 GSLVSYLGSNLVKT
+929 GSLASLFGSNLVKT

-958 FSGDGYSQLLA
+958 YSGDGYSQVLS
-969 DYLVNLTNN
+969 DYLVNLTNK
-978 KEVCNIYCSLIKG
+978 KELCNIYCSLIKG
-991 KLDNLLTSLEI
+991 KLDNLLTSLEV

-1007 NYKSIS
+1007 NYKSIN

-1034 NEYYD
+1034 DEYYD

-1045 IMMSISSK
+1045 IMLCIMAIP

>member
-1 MIKNHIDSRNNV
+1 MRV
-13 KNHYGLQ
+13 Q
-20 VANHYT
+20 NHYT
-26 VSISSKDLSRGYVI
+26 VSIKSSDLSRGYVI

-45 KFDQTRPNFITSATI
+45 KFDQGRPNFITSATI

-82 NTVSHTINK
+82 NTVPHTISK
-91 GCYSISDLIAE
+91 GCYAISDLIAE
-102 INDILIDVGSVSVIT
+102 INDILIDVGSVSVVT
-117 EGSGFGLCKI
+117 EGSGFGLCKL

-137 SDAPDIL
+137 SEAPDIL

-186 SCRIANSYNDLLCT
+186 SCKIANSYNDLLCT
-200 VAIESLE
+200 VSIESLE

-242 NCDFLITLHIS
+242 NCEFLITLHIS
-253 SFSNLDNTNT
+253 SFNN
-263 NSNTLNSYNTVNI
+263 LNSSNI
-276 TNLCLE
+276 NSSSLTNLCLE

-299 EKSYISRISMLF
+299 EKSYISRVSMLF
-311 TGAINNISKDQQV
+311 TGAINNISEDQQV
-324 CIDGEYITIK
+324 CIDGEYITVK
-334 KGMYTLESLLSELN
+334 KGMYTLENLLSELN

-387 FEYDHISLQS
+387 FEYDHISLKT

-405 SSCNRLVIHRVYQD
+405 SSANRLVIHRVYND

-438 LIKEK
+438 LIKEQ

-455 RGTYLEFVSDDK
+455 KGTYLEFVSDDK
-467 FYFDRSNS
+467 FYFDRENS
-475 TIHNYPWTP
+475 TIHNYPWTA
-484 WFNFDQSLRNHYIE
+484 WFNFDPALRNHYIE

-516 QYIQIDFELGI
+516 QFIQIDYELG
-527 NDVRY
+527 
-532 FMPTNFKIN
+532 
-541 VNDDTTL
+541 VNDDTSL
-548 TINIEGDYTRKSLAD
+548 TYTIEGNYTRKSLAY
-563 YLCNQ
+563 YLRDK
-568 VNHLYQ
+568 VNSLYK
-574 TLGYTDNLVQVIN
+574 TLGYKDNLARVIN
-587 NDEIVLVDG
+587 NDEIVLVEG
-596 QTKYFKIDQPS
+596 QTKFFIIESVDTT
-607 IVNKIADS
+607 IINKIADS
-615 HYKCSPWKAS
+615 HYKCSPWLAS
-625 DSFSPVDKINICN
+625 DCYSPVDKVNICN
-638 DIHYRFKIDDY
+638 DIHYRFKINNNN
-649 PWQYRVIPKGTYSV
+649 WQYRVIPAGTYSV
-663 DTLLNHTVGY
+663 DTLLNYTVGH
-673 MQYWV
+673 MQTWV
-678 NNKTKYNN
+678 NKNTEYNS
-686 IFYYLSAQQ
+686 IFYYLSANQ
-695 WNKGCRG
+695 WNYGCRG

-707 GGIFSFECDFPIIR
+707 GGLFSFECDYPIIR
-721 NISNGTPIF
+721 NISNGKPIY
-730 SILNHKGDNTVFS
+730 SIQNHKGDNTGFS
-743 VGPFKQDIHGYIN
+743 VGPFKQDIHAYLN
-756 NRNYTGL
+756 NRMYTG
-763 VSTTSIPHTYNDFNY
+763 SRNGSSIPHTYNDFNY

-787 LMNRMKEVSMG
+787 IMNRMKELSMG
-798 LITVA
+798 YITQA
-803 VCNESEYHIPYR
+803 VCNESEYKIPYR
-815 FAFKNNPTKIYFCDK
+815 FGYKNNPTTIYFCDK
-830 DKKVTTPLLMSKG
+830 DKKIITPLLMQKG
-843 YIETMP
+843 YIENMP
-849 YITNFFRNLT
+849 NIRGFFRNLT
-859 YNVYNIYRKVL
+859 YNVYNIYRKTL
-870 TIKIEGVEHELNP
+870 TIKIEGVEHELKP
-883 NKSYITQYQL
+883 NKSFMTQYAL
-893 VQRLN
+893 IERLN
-898 QLLTEQNIPVQWRLG
+898 QLLTEQNIPIQWRLG

-919 QYDRGAIELT
+919 IYDKGAIELS
-929 GSLVSYLGSNLVKT
+929 GSLASFLGSNLVKT

-958 FSGDGYSQLLA
+958 FSGDGFSQLLS

-1025 IQVNLRDAN
+1025 IQVNLRDTN

-1045 IMMSISSK
+1045 IMLSLNSFLN

>member
-1 MIKNHIDSRNNV
+1 MRVANHS
-13 KNHYGLQ
+13 GLQ

-26 VSISSKDLSRGYVI
+26 VSVRSNDLSRGYVI

-45 KFDQTRPNFITSATI
+45 RFDQTRPNFITSATI

-82 NTVSHTINK
+82 NTVPHTISK
-91 GCYSISDLIAE
+91 GCYGIADLIAE
-102 INDILIDVGSVSVIT
+102 INDILIDVGSISVVT
-117 EGSGFGLCKI
+117 EGSGFGLAKL

-137 SDAPDIL
+137 SGAQDIL

-200 VAIESLE
+200 VSIESLE

-253 SFSNLDNTNT
+253 SFNDLSSNN
-263 NSNTLNSYNTVNI
+263 NSNSL

-299 EKSYISRISMLF
+299 EKSYISRVSMLF
-311 TGAINNISKDQQV
+311 TGAINNISDDQQV

-378 AQEIKEILG
+378 AQQIKEILG

-397 EGKRYVLD
+397 EGKRYVLNSD
-405 SSCNRLVIHRVYQD
+405 ANRLVIHRVYQD

-425 LDTGIYNFDEFIE
+425 LDTGVYNFDEFIE

-443 LSQYIKLKSVVD
+443 LKQYINLQSVID
-455 RGTYLEFVSDDK
+455 KGTYLEFVSKDK
-467 FYFDRSNS
+467 FYFDRANS
-475 TIHNYPWTP
+475 TIHNYSWTP
-484 WFNFDQSLRNHYIE
+484 WFNFDPTLRNHYME
-498 KPDMN
+498 KPDLN

-516 QYIQIDFELGI
+516 QFIQIDYELGI

-532 FMPTNFKIN
+532 FMPTKFKIN
-541 VNDDTTL
+541 VNDDTSL
-548 TINIEGDYTRKSLAD
+548 SYVVEGNYTRKTLAD
-563 YLCNQ
+563 YLCNK
-568 VNHLYQ
+568 VNELYQ
-574 TLGYTDNLVQVIN
+574 SLGYTDNLVRIIN
-587 NDEIVLVDG
+587 NDEIVLVEG
-596 QTKYFKIDQPS
+596 QKKYFTIDSVNTSASYQPT
-607 IVNKIADS
+607 IVKKIADS
-615 HYKCSPWKAS
+615 HYKCSPWLAS

-638 DIHYRFKIDDY
+638 DIHYRFKIDSY
-649 PWQYRVIPKGTYSV
+649 SWQYCVIPKGTYTV
-663 DTLLNHTVGY
+663 DQLLNYTVGY
-673 MQYWV
+673 MKSWV
-678 NNKTKYNN
+678 NNNTEYRN
-686 IFYYLSAQQ
+686 IFYYLSASS
-695 WNKGCRG
+695 WNRGCRG

-707 GGIFSFECDFPIIR
+707 SGIFSFECDYPLMTNQR
-721 NISNGTPIF
+721 YDKTVYSISNH
-730 SILNHKGDNTVFS
+730 SGDNIEFA
-743 VGPFKQDIHGYIN
+743 VGPFKQDVHAYIN
-756 NRNYTGL
+756 NREYSKPTYTG
-763 VSTTSIPHTYNDFNY
+763 SIPHVYSDFNY

-798 LITVA
+798 LITKA
-803 VCNESEYHIPYR
+803 VCNESEYKIPYR
-815 FAFKNNPTKIYFCDK
+815 FAYKNNQTTIYFCDK
-830 DKKVTTPLLMSKG
+830 DKNIKTPLLMSKG
-843 YIETMP
+843 YIENMP

-859 YNVYNIYRKVL
+859 YNVYNVYRKVL

-883 NKSYITQYQL
+883 NKSFITQYQL
-893 VQRLN
+893 IERLN
-898 QLLTEQNIPVQWRLG
+898 QLLTEQHIPVQWKLG

-919 QYDRGAIELT
+919 IYDKGAIELS
-929 GSLVSYLGSNLVKT
+929 GSLVTFLGSNLVKT

-958 FSGDGYSQLLA
+958 FSGDGYSQILS

-1025 IQVNLRDAN
+1025 IQINLRDAN

-1045 IMMSISSK
+1045 LMLALGSQV

>member
-1 MIKNHIDSRNNV
+1 MSVSNHS
-13 KNHYGLQ
+13 
-20 VANHYT
+20 VANHYSL
-26 VSISSKDLSRGYVI
+26 SIKSDDLSRGYVV

-82 NTVSHTINK
+82 NTVPHIISK
-91 GCYSISDLIAE
+91 GCYAISDLIAE
-102 INDILIDVGSVSVIT
+102 INDILIDVGSVSVVT
-117 EGSGFGLCKI
+117 EGSGFGLAKL
-127 YIQAYNVIDF
+127 YIKAYTVVDF
-137 SDAPDIL
+137 SEAPDIR

-178 FCSMLQAS
+178 YCSLLQAS

-207 QTCTERISK
+207 QTCTEHISK

-228 EIVFRNQEGLTLNL
+228 EIVFRNQEGLTLTL
-242 NCDFLITLHIS
+242 NCEFLITLHIS
-253 SFSNLDNTNT
+253 SFDDLNISNT
-263 NSNTLNSYNTVNI
+263 NSNSL

-289 IELNQTYVLP
+289 IELNQTYVFP
-299 EKSYISRISMLF
+299 EKCYISRVSMLF
-311 TGAINNISKDQQV
+311 TGAINNITTDQQV
-324 CIDGEYITIK
+324 CIDGEYITVK

-387 FEYDHISLQS
+387 FEYDHISLKT
-397 EGKRYVLD
+397 EGKRYILD
-405 SSCNRLVIHRVYQD
+405 SSANRLVIHRVYND

-425 LDTGIYNFDEFIE
+425 LDTGVYNFDEFIE

-455 RGTYLEFVSDDK
+455 KGTYLEFVSDDK
-467 FYFDRSNS
+467 FYFDRANS
-475 TIHNYPWTP
+475 TIHNYYWTH
-484 WFNFDQSLRNHYIE
+484 WFNFDPTLRNHYIE

-503 FDRREDNIFMNDD
+503 FDRREDNIFINDD
-516 QYIQIDFELGI
+516 QFIQIDYELNV

-532 FMPTNFKIN
+532 FSPANFRIN

-548 TINIEGDYTRKSLAD
+548 TINIEGNYTRKSLAD

-574 TLGYTDNLVQVIN
+574 TLGYTDNLVRVIN
-587 NDEIVLVDG
+587 NDEITLVDG
-596 QTKYFKIDQPS
+596 QTKFFTIDFPS

-615 HYKCSPWKAS
+615 HYKCSHWLSS
-625 DSFSPVDKINICN
+625 DCYSPVETVNICN
-638 DIHYRFKIDDY
+638 DIHYRFKIDNFS
-649 PWQYRVIPKGTYSV
+649 WQYRVIPKGRYSV
-663 DTLLNHTVGY
+663 NDLLSYTIGHIKS
-673 MQYWV
+673 WV
-678 NNKTKYNN
+678 NNNTQHRN
-686 IFYYLSAQQ
+686 IFYYLSGAQ
-695 WNKGCRG
+695 WNRGCRG

-707 GGIFSFECDFPIIR
+707 SGIFSFECDYPLMTNQRYDF
-721 NISNGTPIF
+721 TVY
-730 SILNHKGDNTVFS
+730 SIYNHSGDNIEFA
-743 VGPFKQDIHGYIN
+743 VGPFKQDIHAYIN
-756 NRNYTGL
+756 NRLYTGA
-763 VSTTSIPHTYNDFNY
+763 VDTTSIPHIYSDFNY
-778 TRLPVNHSW
+778 TRLPVNHTW
-787 LMNRMKEVSMG
+787 LMNRMKDVSMG
-798 LITVA
+798 YIKSV
-803 VCNESEYHIPYR
+803 VVNEGEYHIPYR
-815 FAFKNNPTKIYFCDK
+815 FFYKNNPTTIYFCDK
-830 DKKVTTPLLMSKG
+830 DKNITTPLLMQKG

-849 YITNFFRNLT
+849 KITTLFRNLT
-859 YNVYNIYRKVL
+859 YNAVNIKGKTL

-883 NKSYITQYQL
+883 SQTFTTQYQI

-898 QLLTEQNIPVQWRLG
+898 KLLTENNIQIQWRLG
-913 KEGYYL
+913 KEGYVL
-919 QYDRGAIELT
+919 QYDKGAIELS
-929 GSLVSYLGSNLVKT
+929 GSLSSFFGSNLVKT

-958 FSGDGYSQLLA
+958 FSGDGFSQLLS

-1025 IQVNLRDAN
+1025 IQVNLRDTN

-1045 IMMSISSK
+1045 LMLTLSYKT

>member
-1 MIKNHIDSRNNV
+1 MSVANHIDSRNNV
-13 KNHYGLQ
+13 M
-20 VANHYT
+20 NHYT
-26 VSISSKDLSRGYVI
+26 VSIKSSDLSRGYVI

-82 NTVSHTINK
+82 NTVPHVISK
-91 GCYSISDLIAE
+91 GCYGIADLVAE
-102 INDILIDVGSVSVIT
+102 INDILIDVGSVSVVT
-117 EGSGFGLCKI
+117 EGGSFGLAKL

-137 SDAPDIL
+137 SEAQDIL

-151 VYSTNANKTYIGN
+151 VYSTNANKTYTGN
-164 AIVDITRNLQNVQI
+164 AIVDITRNLQNIQI

-216 LMIPVYPLVNYV
+216 LMIPIYPLVNYV

-242 NCDFLITLHIS
+242 NCEFLITLHIS
-253 SFSNLDNTNT
+253 SFSNLS
-263 NSNTLNSYNTVNI
+263 SNNNASSL

-282 CRSANND
+282 CRTANND

-299 EKSYISRISMLF
+299 EKCYISRVSMLF
-311 TGAINNISKDQQV
+311 TGAINNISVDQQV
-324 CIDGEYITIK
+324 CIDGEYITVK
-334 KGMYTLESLLSELN
+334 KGMYTLERLLSELN

-378 AQEIKEILG
+378 AQQIKEILG
-387 FEYDHISLQS
+387 FEYDHISLKT

-405 SSCNRLVIHRVYQD
+405 SSANRLVIHRVYND

-425 LDTGIYNFDEFIE
+425 IETGIYNFDEFIE
-438 LIKEK
+438 VVKQQ
-443 LSQYIKLKSVVD
+443 LSKYIRLKSVQD
-455 RGTYLEFVSDDK
+455 KGTYLEFVSDDK
-467 FYFDRSNS
+467 FYFDREKS

-484 WFNFDQSLRNHYIE
+484 WFNFDPSLRNHYIE

-516 QYIQIDFELGI
+516 QYIQINYELGV

-532 FMPTNFKIN
+532 FKPTNFRIN
-541 VNDDTTL
+541 VNDDTSL
-548 TINIEGDYTRKSLAD
+548 TINIEGNYTRKSLAN

-568 VNHLYQ
+568 VNHLYK
-574 TLGYTDNLVQVIN
+574 TLGYTDNLVRVIN

-596 QTKYFKIDQPS
+596 QKKFFKIEFPS
-607 IVNKIADS
+607 IVNKIADND
-615 HYKCSPWKAS
+615 YKCSPWLAS
-625 DSFSPVDKINICN
+625 DCFSPVETVNICN
-638 DIHYRFKIDDY
+638 DIHYRFKIDNNN
-649 PWQYRVIPKGTYSV
+649 WQYRVIPKGKYSV
-663 DTLLNHTVGY
+663 DTLLNYTVGH
-673 MQYWV
+673 MQLWV
-678 NNKTKYNN
+678 NKNTEYNN

-695 WNKGCRG
+695 WNYGCRG
-702 WRHNG
+702 FRHNG
-707 GGIFSFECDFPIIR
+707 KGLFSFQCDYPILI
-721 NISNGTPIF
+721 NISTGKPIY
-730 SILNHKGDNTVFS
+730 SIQDHKGDNTGFS
-743 VGPFKQDIHGYIN
+743 IGPFKQDIHAYIN
-756 NRNYTGL
+756 NRMYTGARN
-763 VSTTSIPHTYNDFNY
+763 TSSYPNTYNDFNY
-778 TRLPVNHSW
+778 TRLPVNHTW
-787 LMNRMKEVSMG
+787 IMNRMKEVSNG
-798 LITVA
+798 YITSVL
-803 VCNESEYHIPYR
+803 CNESEFHIPYR
-815 FAFKNNPTKIYFCDK
+815 FYYKNNPTTIYFCDK
-830 DKKVTTPLLMSKG
+830 DKKVQTPLLMSKG
-843 YIETMP
+843 YIETTP
-849 YITNFFRNLT
+849 KITTLFRNLT
-859 YNVYNIYRKVL
+859 YHAVNIKGKTL
-870 TIKIEGVEHELNP
+870 KIKIEGVEHELNP
-883 NKSYITQYQL
+883 SHTFTTQYQI

-898 QLLTEQNIPVQWRLG
+898 QLLTDKNILVQWRLG

-919 QYDRGAIELT
+919 IYDKGSIELS
-929 GSLVSYLGSNLVKT
+929 GSLATFFGSNLVKT

-958 FSGDGYSQLLA
+958 FSGDGYSQVLS

-991 KLDNLLTSLEI
+991 KLDNLLTTLEI

-1034 NEYYD
+1034 DEYYD

-1045 IMMSISSK
+1045 IMISLGSM

>member
-1 MIKNHIDSRNNV
+1 MIANHIDSRNNV
-13 KNHYGLQ
+13 KNHY
-20 VANHYT
+20 T
-26 VSISSKDLSRGYVI
+26 VSIKSSDLSRGYVI

-45 KFDQTRPNFITSATI
+45 KFDQGRPNFITSATI

-82 NTVSHTINK
+82 NTVSHTISK
-91 GCYSISDLIAE
+91 GCYAISDLIAE
-102 INDILIDVGSVSVIT
+102 INDILIDVGSVSVVT
-117 EGSGFGLCKI
+117 EGSGFGLCKL

-137 SDAPDIL
+137 SEAPDIL

-164 AIVDITRNLQNVQI
+164 SIVDITRNLQNVQI

-207 QTCTERISK
+207 QTCTEHISK

-242 NCDFLITLHIS
+242 NCEFLITLHIS
-253 SFSNLDNTNT
+253 SFNSLDSSNT
-263 NSNTLNSYNTVNI
+263 NSSSL

-299 EKSYISRISMLF
+299 EKSYISRVSMLF
-311 TGAINNISKDQQV
+311 TGAINNISEDQQV
-324 CIDGEYITIK
+324 CIDGEYITIP

-378 AQEIKEILG
+378 AQQIKEILG
-387 FEYDHISLQS
+387 FEYDHISLKT

-405 SSCNRLVIHRVYQD
+405 STANKLVIHRVYND

-425 LDTGIYNFDEFIE
+425 LDTGVYNFDEFIE
-438 LIKEK
+438 LIKQK
-443 LSQYIKLKSVVD
+443 LSQYIKLKSVED
-455 RGTYLEFVSDDK
+455 RGTYLEFVSEDK
-467 FYFDRSNS
+467 FYFDRANS

-484 WFNFDQSLRNHYIE
+484 WFNFDPAIRNHYIE

-516 QYIQIDFELGI
+516 QYIQIEYELGV

-532 FMPTNFKIN
+532 FRPTNFR
-541 VNDDTTL
+541 
-548 TINIEGDYTRKSLAD
+548 ININNDTSLTYTIEDNYTRKSLAV
-563 YLCNQ
+563 YLRDK
-568 VNHLYQ
+568 VNSLYK
-574 TLGYTDNLVQVIN
+574 TLGYTDNLARVIN
-587 NDEIVLVDG
+587 NDEIVLVEG
-596 QTKYFKIDQPS
+596 QTKFFIIESVDTT
-607 IVNKIADS
+607 IINKIADS
-615 HYKCSPWKAS
+615 HYKCSPWKSS
-625 DSFSPVDKINICN
+625 DSLSPVDKINICN
-638 DIHYRFKIDDY
+638 DIHYKFKIDDY
-649 PWQYRVIPKGTYSV
+649 DWQYRCIPAGTYSV
-663 DTLLNHTVGY
+663 DNLLSYIVGH
-673 MQYWV
+673 MKDWV
-678 NNKTKYNN
+678 NKNTEYNN
-686 IFYYLSAQQ
+686 IFYYLSAAQ
-695 WNKGCRG
+695 WNYGCRG

-707 GGIFSFECDFPIIR
+707 GGLFSFECDYPIIR
-721 NISNGTPIF
+721 NISNGKPIY
-730 SILNHKGDNTVFS
+730 SITNHKGDNTGFS

-756 NRNYTGL
+756 NRVYTGIFY
-763 VSTTSIPHTYNDFNY
+763 TKSIPHIYSDFNY
-778 TRLPVNHSW
+778 TRLPVNHTW
-787 LMNRMKEVSMG
+787 IMNRMKEVSMG
-798 LITVA
+798 YITQA
-803 VCNESEYHIPYR
+803 VCNESEYKIPYR
-815 FAFKNNPTKIYFCDK
+815 FGYKNNPTTIYFCDK
-830 DKKVTTPLLMSKG
+830 DKNITTPLLMSKG
-843 YIETMP
+843 YIENMP
-849 YITNFFRNLT
+849 NIRGFFRNLT

-883 NKSYITQYQL
+883 NKSFMTQYAL
-893 VQRLN
+893 IERLN
-898 QLLTEQNIPVQWRLG
+898 QLLTEQNIDVQWRLG

-919 QYDRGAIELT
+919 QYDRGAIELS
-929 GSLVSYLGSNLVKT
+929 GSLASFLGSNLVKT

-951 YVDNCVY
+951 YADNCVY
-958 FSGDGYSQLLA
+958 FSGDGFSQLLS

-1025 IQVNLRDAN
+1025 IQVNLRDTN

-1045 IMMSISSK
+1045 IMLSLNSFLN

>member
-1 MIKNHIDSRNNV
+1 MKKV
-13 KNHYGLQ
+13 LNHYSL
-20 VANHYT
+20 
-26 VSISSKDLSRGYVI
+26 SIRSDDLSRGYVI
-40 DRRVH
+40 DRRTH

-82 NTVSHTINK
+82 NTVPHIISK
-91 GCYSISDLIAE
+91 GCYAISDLIAE

-117 EGSGFGLCKI
+117 EGAGFGLCKL

-137 SDAPDIL
+137 SEAPDIL

-151 VYSTNANKTYIGN
+151 VYSVNTNKTYTGN
-164 AIVDITRNLQNVQI
+164 AIVDITRNLQNIQI

-186 SCRIANSYNDLLCT
+186 SCKIANSYNDLLCT

-207 QTCTERISK
+207 QTCTEHISK
-216 LMIPVYPLVNYV
+216 LMIPIYPLVNYV
-228 EIVFRNQEGLTLNL
+228 EIVFRNQQGLTLNL
-242 NCDFLITLHIS
+242 NCEFLITLHIS
-253 SFSNLDNTNT
+253 SFSSLDNTNT
-263 NSNTLNSYNTVNI
+263 NSNSL

-299 EKSYISRISMLF
+299 EKSYISRLSMLF
-311 TGAINNISKDQQV
+311 TGSINNITENQQV

-387 FEYDHISLQS
+387 FEYDHISLKT

-425 LDTGIYNFDEFIE
+425 LDTGVYNFDEFIDV
-438 LIKEK
+438 IKEK
-443 LSQYIKLKSVVD
+443 LSQYIKLKSVED

-467 FYFDRSNS
+467 FYFDRANS
-475 TIHNYPWTP
+475 TIHKYPWTP
-484 WFNFDQSLRNHYIE
+484 WFNFDPTLRNHYIE

-503 FDRREDNIFMNDD
+503 FDRREDNIYLNDD
-516 QYIQIDFELGI
+516 QYIQIDYELAV

-532 FMPTNFKIN
+532 FRATNFRIN
-541 VNDDTTL
+541 VNDDTSL
-548 TINIEGDYTRKSLAD
+548 TYTIGGNYTRKSLAD

-574 TLGYTDNLVQVIN
+574 TLGYTDNLARVIN
-587 NDEIVLVDG
+587 NDEIVLVEG
-596 QTKYFKIDQPS
+596 QTKFFIIESVDTT
-607 IVNKIADS
+607 IINKIADS
-615 HYKCSPWKAS
+615 HYKCSPWKS
-625 DSFSPVDKINICN
+625 SESFAPVEKVNICN
-638 DIHYRFKIDDY
+638 DIHYRFKINNNN
-649 PWQYRVIPKGTYSV
+649 WQYRVIPAGTYSV
-663 DTLLNHTVGY
+663 DTLLNYTVGHI
-673 MQYWV
+673 QLWV
-678 NNKTKYNN
+678 NKNTEYNN
-686 IFYYLSAQQ
+686 IFYYLSAHQ
-695 WNKGCRG
+695 WNYGCRG
-702 WRHNG
+702 FRHNG
-707 GGIFSFECDFPIIR
+707 GGLFSFECDYPIIR
-721 NISNGTPIF
+721 NISNGNPIY
-730 SILNHKGDNTVFS
+730 SIQNHKGDNTGFS
-743 VGPFKQDIHGYIN
+743 IGPFKQDIHGYIN
-756 NRNYTGL
+756 NRLYTGIRNG
-763 VSTTSIPHTYNDFNY
+763 SSIPHQYLDFNY
-778 TRLPVNHSW
+778 TRLPINHTW

-798 LITVA
+798 YITQA
-803 VCNESEYHIPYR
+803 VCNESEYKIPYR
-815 FAFKNNPTKIYFCDK
+815 FGYKNKPTTIYFCDK

-843 YIETMP
+843 YIENMP
-849 YITNFFRNLT
+849 NITGFFRNLT
-859 YNVYNIYRKVL
+859 HNVVNIKGKKL

-883 NKSYITQYQL
+883 SQTFTTQYQI

-898 QLLTEQNIPVQWRLG
+898 QLLTEQNIPIPYGSGSPVQWKLG
-913 KEGYYL
+913 KEGYIL
-919 QYDRGAIELT
+919 QYDKGAIELS
-929 GSLVSYLGSNLVKT
+929 GSLASFFGSNLIKT
-943 NANKYVLK
+943 NVNKYVLK
-951 YVDNCVY
+951 YDDNCVY
-958 FSGDGYSQLLA
+958 YSGDGFSQMLS

-1045 IMMSISSK
+1045 IMLSISSK

>member
-1 MIKNHIDSRNNV
+1 MSV
-13 KNHYGLQ
+13 S
-20 VANHYT
+20 NHYT
-26 VSISSKDLSRGYVI
+26 LSIKSSDLSRGYVI

-82 NTVSHTINK
+82 NTVPHTISK
-91 GCYSISDLIAE
+91 GCYAISDLIAE
-102 INDILIDVGSVSVIT
+102 INDILIDVGSVSVVT
-117 EGSGFGLCKI
+117 EGSGFGLCKL

-137 SDAPDIL
+137 SEAQDIL

-178 FCSMLQAS
+178 FCSMLNAS
-186 SCRIANSYNDLLCT
+186 SCKIANSNNDLLCT
-200 VAIESLE
+200 VSIESLE

-242 NCDFLITLHIS
+242 NCEFLITLHIS
-253 SFSNLDNTNT
+253 SFNNLDSNNT
-263 NSNTLNSYNTVNI
+263 NSNSL

-299 EKSYISRISMLF
+299 EKSYISRVSMLF
-311 TGAINNISKDQQV
+311 TGAINNITQDQQV

-334 KGMYTLESLLSELN
+334 KGMYTLENLLSELN

-354 TVLTEGK
+354 TVITEGK

-378 AQEIKEILG
+378 AQQIKEILG
-387 FEYDHISLQS
+387 FEYDHISLKS
-397 EGKRYVLD
+397 EGKRYVLNSD
-405 SSCNRLVIHRVYQD
+405 ANRLVIHRVYQD

-425 LDTGIYNFDEFIE
+425 LDTGVYNFDEFIQ

-455 RGTYLEFVSDDK
+455 KGTYLEFVSDDK
-467 FYFDRSNS
+467 FYFDRENS
-475 TIHNYPWTP
+475 TIHNYSWTQ
-484 WFNFDQSLRNHYIE
+484 WFNFDPTLRNHYIE

-503 FDRREDNIFMNDD
+503 FDRREDNIFLNDD
-516 QYIQIDFELGI
+516 QFIQIDYELGV
-527 NDVRY
+527 NDARY

-548 TINIEGDYTRKSLAD
+548 TIKIEGNYTRKSLAD

-568 VNHLYQ
+568 LNHLYQ
-574 TLGYTDNLVQVIN
+574 TLGYTDNLVRVIN

-596 QTKYFKIDQPS
+596 KTKYFKIEALNS
-607 IVNKIADS
+607 ELISGLHNNIVHKIADND
-615 HYKCSPWKAS
+615 YKVYKWLSSESFCKE
-625 DSFSPVDKINICN
+625 DSVKLPQ
-638 DIHYRFKIDDY
+638 DIHYKFKIDEKE
-649 PWQYRVIPKGTYSV
+649 WVLRSIPGGT
-663 DTLLNHTVGY
+663 HTI
-673 MQYWV
+673 
-678 NNKTKYNN
+678 NN
-686 IFYYLSAQQ
+686 IRSYVIGYINTWINNNTSYTNVLQYMYNAEWSKGRLS
-695 WNKGCRG
+695 

-707 GGIFSFECDFPIIR
+707 SGTLSLEFDYPIM
-721 NISNGTPIF
+721 F
-730 SILNHKGDNTVFS
+730 SIYGKPVYSISNHKGNGQIWCF
-743 VGPFKQDIHGYIN
+743 GPYSQDAFANIN
-756 NRNYTGL
+756 NREYSKPTYTG
-763 VSTTSIPHTYNDFNY
+763 SIPYNHLDFNY

-787 LMNRMKEVSMG
+787 LANRMKEVSNG
-798 LITVA
+798 YIKSV
-803 VCNESEYHIPYR
+803 VVNESEYRIPYR
-815 FAFKNNPTKIYFCDK
+815 FFYKNNPTTIYFCDK
-830 DKKVTTPLLMSKG
+830 DKNITTPLLMQKG

-849 YITNFFRNLT
+849 RITTLFRNLT
-859 YNVYNIYRKVL
+859 YHAVNIKGKTL
-870 TIKIEGVEHELNP
+870 TIKIEGVDHVLDP
-883 NKSYITQYQL
+883 SQTFTTQYQI

-898 QLLTEQNIPVQWRLG
+898 KLFTEQNIDVQWRLG

-919 QYDRGAIELT
+919 QYDRGAIELS
-929 GSLVSYLGSNLVKT
+929 GSLATFFGSNLIKT

-951 YVDNCVY
+951 YNDGSKY
-958 FSGDGYSQLLA
+958 FSGDGYSVTLS

-1025 IQVNLRDAN
+1025 IQVNLRDTN

-1045 IMMSISSK
+1045 IMLSIAAN

>member
-1 MIKNHIDSRNNV
+1 MI
-13 KNHYGLQ
+13 
-20 VANHYT
+20 ANHYT
-26 VSISSKDLSRGYVI
+26 VSIKSSDLSRGYVI

-45 KFDQTRPNFITSATI
+45 KFDQGRPNFITSATI

-75 QDNIIKV
+75 QDNIIKL
-82 NTVSHTINK
+82 NTVPHTINK
-91 GCYSISDLIAE
+91 GCYAISDLIAE
-102 INDILIDVGSVSVIT
+102 INDILIDVGSVSVVT
-117 EGSGFGLCKI
+117 EGSGFGLCKL

-137 SDAPDIL
+137 SEAPDIL

-207 QTCTERISK
+207 QTCTEHISK

-228 EIVFRNQEGLTLNL
+228 EIAFRNQEGLTLTL
-242 NCDFLITLHIS
+242 NCEFLITLHIS
-253 SFSNLDNTNT
+253 SFNNLDNNNT
-263 NSNTLNSYNTVNI
+263 NSNSL

-299 EKSYISRISMLF
+299 EKSYISRVSMLF
-311 TGAINNISKDQQV
+311 TGAINNISEDQQV

-378 AQEIKEILG
+378 AQQIKEILG
-387 FEYDHISLQS
+387 FEYDHISLKT

-405 SSCNRLVIHRVYQD
+405 STANRLVIHRVYND

-425 LDTGIYNFDEFIE
+425 LDTGVYNFDEFIE
-438 LIKEK
+438 VIKEK
-443 LSQYIKLKSVVD
+443 LRQYVKLKSVVD
-455 RGTYLEFVSDDK
+455 KGSYLEFVSDDK
-467 FYFDRSNS
+467 FYFDRANS
-475 TIHNYPWTP
+475 TIHNYPWTH
-484 WFNFDQSLRNHYIE
+484 WFNFDPSLRNHCIE

-503 FDRREDNIFMNDD
+503 FVRREDNIYMNDD
-516 QYIQIDFELGI
+516 QYIQIEYELAV

-532 FMPTNFKIN
+532 FRPTNFRIN
-541 VNDDTTL
+541 VNDDTSL
-548 TINIEGDYTRKSLAD
+548 TYTIEGNYTRKSLAD
-563 YLCNQ
+563 YLCTK
-568 VNHLYQ
+568 VNELYQ
-574 TLGYTDNLVQVIN
+574 TLGYTDNLVRVIN
-587 NDEIVLVDG
+587 NDEIVLVDEK
-596 QTKYFKIDQPS
+596 TKYFIIESVDTT
-607 IVNKIADS
+607 IINKIADS

-625 DSFSPVDKINICN
+625 DSFSPVEKVNICN
-638 DIHYRFKIDDY
+638 DIHYRFKIDSY
-649 PWQYRVIPKGTYSV
+649 SWQYRVIPAGVYSV
-663 DTLLNHTVGY
+663 DNLLSYIVKHIQT
-673 MQYWV
+673 WV
-678 NNKTKYNN
+678 NKNTEYNN
-686 IFYYLSAQQ
+686 IIYIFSNGK
-695 WNKGCRG
+695 WNKGCRAFA
-702 WRHNG
+702 HNG
-707 GGIFSFECDFPIIR
+707 GGKLTIETDYPVIFD
-721 NISNGTPIF
+721 SN
-730 SILNHKGDNTVFS
+730 LNPVYSLNDGQMYFI
-743 VGPFKQDIHGYIN
+743 GPFKQDIHAYIN
-756 NRNYTGL
+756 NREYSKPTYT
-763 VSTTSIPHTYNDFNY
+763 SSIPYNHSDFNY
-778 TRLPVNHSW
+778 TRLPVNHTW
-787 LMNRMKEVSMG
+787 IMNRMKEVSMG
-798 LITVA
+798 YITVA
-803 VCNESEYHIPYR
+803 VCNESEYRIPYR
-815 FAFKNNPTKIYFCDK
+815 FSYKNKQTKIYFCDK
-830 DKKVTTPLLMSKG
+830 DKNITTPLLMSKG

-849 YITNFFRNLT
+849 YITGFFRNLT
-859 YNVYNIYRKVL
+859 YNVYNIFRKTL
-870 TIKIEGVEHELNP
+870 TLKIEGVEHELFP
-883 NKSYITQYQL
+883 NRSFMTQYAL
-893 VQRLN
+893 IERLN

-919 QYDRGAIELT
+919 QYDKGAIELS
-929 GSLVSYLGSNLVKT
+929 GSLATFLGSNLIKT

-958 FSGDGYSQLLA
+958 FSGDGFSQLLS

-1025 IQVNLRDAN
+1025 IQVNLRDTN

-1045 IMMSISSK
+1045 IMLSLNSFLN